1 MKWKQG
7 VFSLAVL
14 LLSMAAVAQT
24 PPTGPSKWFVA
35 GTVSHGKLVPFEDIA
50 SSANPRWDKASKVLS
65 KQHVQAGSNEVINL
79 AKYEGKAIFIF
90 ADKNGASSSDFYG
103 VYVIGSAEKLLAEQL
118 WKDSNGGG
126 NK

>member
-1 MKWKQG
+1 MKWKHG

-14 LLSMAAVAQT
+14 LLSMAAVAQA
-24 PPTGPSKWFVA
+24 PTGPSRWFVA
-35 GTVSHGKLVPFEDIA
+35 GTVSHGKFVPFEDIA
-50 SSANPRWDKASKVLS
+50 SSAKPRWDKTLKVLS
-65 KQHVQAGSNEVINL
+65 KQHAQGGSNEVINL